1 MAFVTTIIATL
12 IGGVLAVGTSVV
24 VRRWEFRQETRI
36 RMFGELLPELAGK
49 YFSWRDTDGKS
60 YAADA
65 SKEIDDDATKLYRAA
80 MLSGRR
86 EADIVGPIRGLMRG
100 RSKSSGLEHAQDID
114 KQINKR
120 FDELNSYLI
129 KKLSYRPPRNGR

>member
-12 IGGVLAVGTSVV
+12 IGGVLAVGTSVI

-36 RMFGELLPELAGK
+36 RMFDELLPALAGK

-60 YAADA
+60 DAAEVG
-65 SKEIDDDATKLYRAA
+65 KEIDDGATMLYRAA

-86 EADIVGPIRGLMRG
+86 ETDIVGPIRGLMRG
-100 RSKSSGLEHAQDID
+100 RSRSSGLERAQEID
-114 KQINKR
+114 KKLNKR